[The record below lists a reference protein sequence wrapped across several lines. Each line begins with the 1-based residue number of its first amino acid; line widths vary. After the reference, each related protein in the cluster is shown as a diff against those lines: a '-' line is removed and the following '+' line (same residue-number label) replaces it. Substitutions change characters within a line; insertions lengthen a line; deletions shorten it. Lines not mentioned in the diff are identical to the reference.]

1 MIRHINKVKMS
12 YLQTKPNAIKIDCAN
27 IRNERQKINNLK
39 VFNAI
44 KERNMGEFYKNV
56 NDKELER
63 VLDETSLTIEEL
75 FAECVKEGGDLLCK
89 ITSGRISKNA
99 SRQGT
104 KDEALQLE
112 ISNTTSTQF
121 GINIENL
128 SATAYRPTKDGLIVS
143 SNEMKEQN
151 IPKDM
156 CLKSFDAKISG
167 KMEGWIFAKVV
178 FGAGGHQDNVFEEAD
193 SMCEWVSK
201 YKQEGH
207 ELYVIMLDTD
217 LTNKFDIIKNK
228 YISTKNLMVTNH
240 YDFQNYIIDKY
251 YQPSI

>member
-1 MIRHINKVKMS
+1 MTD
-12 YLQTKPNAIKIDCAN
+12 LQTKPSARQIDWADT
-27 IRNERQKINNLK
+27 RNERQKINNLK

-44 KERNMGEFYKNV
+44 KEGNMIKFYKNV
-56 NDKELER
+56 NGKELNR
-63 VLDETSLTIEEL
+63 VLNEIGLTIEEL
-75 FAECVKEGGDLLCK
+75 FAEFVKEGGDILCR
-89 ITSGRISKNA
+89 ITSGRISIKA

-112 ISNTTSTQF
+112 ISNTASSHF

-143 SNEMKEQN
+143 GDEMKKKN

-178 FGAGGHQDNVFEEAD
+178 FGTGGYQDSMFEEAD

-201 YKQEGH
+201 YKQDST
-207 ELYVIMLDTD
+207 ELYVIMIDTD
-217 LTNKFDIIKNK
+217 LTSKFDIIKNK

-240 YDFQNYIIDKY
+240 YDFQNHIIDKY

>member
-1 MIRHINKVKMS
+1 MTD
-12 YLQTKPNAIKIDCAN
+12 LQTKPSARQIDWADT
-27 IRNERQKINNLK
+27 RNERQKINNLK

-44 KERNMGEFYKNV
+44 KERNMSEFYKNV
-56 NDKELER
+56 NDKELDR
-63 VLDETSLTIEEL
+63 VLDEINLTIEEL
-75 FAECVKEGGDLLCK
+75 IAECVKEGGDILCR

-112 ISNTTSTQF
+112 ISNTTSSKF

-143 SNEMKEQN
+143 NNEMKERN

-167 KMEGWIFAKVV
+167 KTEGWIFAKVV
-178 FGAGGHQDNVFEEAD
+178 FGAGGHQDSVFQEAD
-193 SMCEWVSK
+193 FMCEWVSK
-201 YKQEGH
+201 YKQDGP
-207 ELYVIMLDTD
+207 ELYVIMIDTD
-217 LTNKFDIIKNK
+217 LTSKFDIIKNK

-240 YDFQNYIIDKY
+240 YDFQNHIIDKY

>member
-1 MIRHINKVKMS
+1 MS
-12 YLQTKPNAIKIDCAN
+12 DLQTKPNARQIDWADT
-27 IRNERQKINNLK
+27 RNERQKINNLK

-44 KERNMGEFYKNV
+44 KERNMREFDKNI
-56 NDKELER
+56 NDKELDR
-63 VLDETSLTIEEL
+63 VLDETGLTREEL
-75 FAECVKEGGDLLCK
+75 IAECAKEGGDILCR
-89 ITSGRISKNA
+89 ITSGRISINA

-112 ISNTTSTQF
+112 ISNTTSSQF

-143 SNEMKEQN
+143 SNEMKKRK

-167 KMEGWIFAKVV
+167 KTEGWIFAKVV
-178 FGAGGHQDNVFEEAD
+178 FGSGGHQDSVFQEAD

-201 YKQEGH
+201 YKQDGT
-207 ELYVIMLDTD
+207 ELYVIMIDTD
-217 LTNKFDIIKNK
+217 LTSKFDIIKNK

-240 YDFQNYIIDKY
+240 YDFQNHIIDKY

>member
-1 MIRHINKVKMS
+1 MS
-12 YLQTKPNAIKIDCAN
+12 ELQTKPRARQIDWAS
-27 IRNERQKINNLK
+27 RRSERQKINNLK

-44 KERNMGEFYKNV
+44 KERNMSEFYKNV

-63 VLDETSLTIEEL
+63 VLDETGLTREEL
-75 FAECVKEGGDLLCK
+75 IAECAKEGGDLLCRM
-89 ITSGRISKNA
+89 TSGRISINS

-104 KDEALQLE
+104 KDEELQMD
-112 ISNTTSTQF
+112 ISNTTSSQF

-128 SATAYRPTKDGLIVS
+128 STTAYRPTKNGLIVS
-143 SNEMKEQN
+143 GNEMKERK
-151 IPKDM
+151 IHKDA

-178 FGAGGHQDNVFEEAD
+178 FGSGGYQDSMFQEAD

-201 YKQEGH
+201 YKQDGT

-217 LTNKFDIIKNK
+217 LTDKFDIIKNK

-240 YDFQNYIIDKY
+240 YDFQNHIIDKY

>member
-1 MIRHINKVKMS
+1 MTD
-12 YLQTKPNAIKIDCAN
+12 LQTKPSAIQIDCAN

-44 KERNMGEFYKNV
+44 NERNMSEFYKNV

-63 VLDETSLTIEEL
+63 VLDETSLTIEDL
-75 FAECVKEGGDLLCK
+75 FAECVKEGGDLLCR

-112 ISNTTSTQF
+112 ISNTTSSQF

-143 SNEMKEQN
+143 SSEMKERN

-201 YKQEGH
+201 YKQDGP
-207 ELYVIMLDTD
+207 ELYVIMIDTD
-217 LTNKFDIIKNK
+217 LTSKFDIIKNK
-228 YISTKNLMVTNH
+228 YNATKNLMVTNH